1 MGYLTNSGTGFM
13 KDAVTTVSNVKSYLV
28 NKTGYLVDA
37 IRVGIGDF
45 GQRVLDDGGT
55 VEASAE
61 AAASY
66 REITKNIY
74 DQASLVLFP
83 SGYKDNLLY
92 SHKPVNG
99 SGDFTYTRGTDTAT
113 RVGADG
119 YIKKERA
126 NLLVQSNQFDTTW
139 IVNTSVSEG
148 EEGYDGTNDAWS
160 LTRAAGGSLM
170 ARQENVTLSGVSTYS
185 IYAKINTNNGIGLAF
200 NGLSNAAR
208 FDLRDATKT
217 QAVTETG
224 IISSSQEYVGNGF
237 YRLSITADVSGS
249 TQLRIYLT
257 TADATTS
264 DGNGGT
270 HIIQDAQ
277 IEQGLVPTSYIETTT
292 APVYEGLTDN
302 LPRIDY
308 TGGTPS
314 ILLEPSRTN
323 EIGYSEYKASGDFTN
338 STPSYNAASSP
349 EGLQNA
355 TEMFDNSTNGQH
367 RVPIGSFAVTSGTDY
382 TISAFVKNN
391 DIGYCYLLLEGGF
404 TQTRYYFNLS
414 TGQPITS
421 GLEVENFADGWY
433 RIYVTQSAAASG
445 TSSVYLNMSNN
456 GVSPIYVGS
465 NQSLYFYGLQAEQGS
480 YPTSY
485 IPTYNAS
492 ATRTGEG
499 QSSSDFSAELS
510 TALSDAYTVF
520 LDFEVT
526 NNENTTLNFADIFNF
541 KFDESLSKDAVKIE
555 TYHIGG
561 VDSIRVFVYK
571 QSSSTQAA
579 SVAPNVITMGS
590 RVKLAC
596 VLDDSYGVKIFYNG
610 TKIIDY
616 QEVTA
621 YEKTKF
627 LKGSGVN
634 GNIRSKTL
642 LNKIL
647 AFSTALSE
655 DDCEALTAL

>member
-1 MGYLTNSGTGFM
+1 MGYLINSGTGFL

-37 IRVGIGDF
+37 IRIGIGDF

-66 REITKNIY
+66 REITKDIY

-126 NLLVQSNQFDTTW
+126 NLLTYSNDFSNAAWAMSGSAPIGGQD
-139 IVNTSVSEG
+139 
-148 EEGYDGTNDAWS
+148 GYDGSNDAWS
-160 LTRAAGGSLM
+160 IAGDVGDNWLFK
-170 ARQENVTLSGVSTYS
+170 RNDTIIQKSGVQTFS
-185 IYAKINTNNGIGLAF
+185 IYVKKNANYGIRIYFFGTLNVNTYFNLNNGTIV
-200 NGLSNAAR
+200 NESNTI
-208 FDLRDATKT
+208 DSKI
-217 QAVTETG
+217 EP
-224 IISSSQEYVGNGF
+224 VGSDWF
-237 YRLSITADVSGS
+237 RCSITFEQTT
-249 TQLRIYLT
+249 TQMYLY
-257 TADATTS
+257 ATDNS
-264 DGNGGT
+264 NVMLDGIT
-270 HIIQDAQ
+270 HILQDAQ
-277 IEQGLVPTSYIETTT
+277 LEQGLIANSYIETTTT

-355 TEMFDNSTNGQH
+355 TEMFDDSTNGQH

-445 TSSVYLNMSNN
+445 TGSVYLNMSNN
-456 GVSPIYVGS
+456 GASPIYVGS

-492 ATRTGEG
+492 ATRAADVFNDLNYSDSFNDITVFLNINTKNIVRDAANSAIHIGNDGNQGGAVFLRRTSAQNPKRLTLFFKNNDNSDAFASYQLPEGNVKLAFKYNSTSNDCKLFVDGDEERSATNITDITEFDTFKIGGEG
-499 QSSSDFSAELS
+499 GEANLKSLLVFN
-510 TALSDAYTVF
+510 TALSD
-520 LDFEVT
+520 
-526 NNENTTLNFADIFNF
+526 
-541 KFDESLSKDAVKIE
+541 
-555 TYHIGG
+555 
-561 VDSIRVFVYK
+561 
-571 QSSSTQAA
+571 
-579 SVAPNVITMGS
+579 
-590 RVKLAC
+590 
-596 VLDDSYGVKIFYNG
+596 
-610 TKIIDY
+610 
-616 QEVTA
+616 
-621 YEKTKF
+621 
-627 LKGSGVN
+627 
-634 GNIRSKTL
+634 
-642 LNKIL
+642 
-647 AFSTALSE
+647 

>member
-1 MGYLTNSGTGFM
+1 MGYLINSGTGFL
-13 KDAVTTVSNVKSYLV
+13 KDAVTTVSNVKSYLI

-66 REITKNIY
+66 REITKDIY

-92 SHKPVNG
+92 SHKPVDG

-126 NLLVQSNQFDTTW
+126 NLLLQSNQFDTTW
-139 IVNTSVSEG
+139 NLSGGSTLNQNAVGIDNIPNTAWTFTKDSTFDGIKQNISLSGINTFSVYAKKIDSSVNELVLRINVAGGNRVAIFDLS
-148 EEGYDGTNDAWS
+148 DGTK
-160 LTRAAGGSLM
+160 
-170 ARQENVTLSGVSTYS
+170 VSMTS
-185 IYAKINTNNGIGLAF
+185 H
-200 NGLSNAAR
+200 SS
-208 FDLRDATKT
+208 
-217 QAVTETG
+217 AVHYD
-224 IISSSQEYVGNGF
+224 IQKAGNGW
-237 YRLSITADVSGS
+237 YRCSFVVSGTIANVDIRMDYNQTGTGS
-249 TQLRIYLT
+249 MLVQNAQL
-257 TADATTS
+257 
-264 DGNGGT
+264 
-270 HIIQDAQ
+270 
-277 IEQGLVPTSYIETTT
+277 EQGLVPTSYIETTT

-323 EIGYSEYKASGDFTN
+323 EIGYSECFDEWTKISEPTITN
-338 STPSYNAASSP
+338 NYGISP
-349 EGLQNA
+349 EGVQ
-355 TEMFDNSTNGQH
+355 NSTRFETTSGRLTYDITTINADETFTIYMRGSGTLRMQ
-367 RVPIGSFAVTSGTDY
+367 IGSDNFYPSVTSDWVRYEFKT
-382 TISAFVKNN
+382 
-391 DIGYCYLLLEGGF
+391 
-404 TQTRYYFNLS
+404 TQ
-414 TGQPITS
+414 
-421 GLEVENFADGWY
+421 
-433 RIYVTQSAAASG
+433 
-445 TSSVYLNMSNN
+445 
-456 GVSPIYVGS
+456 VGS
-465 NQSLYFYGLQAEQGS
+465 NGNVQIRGNGSAVDVQLYGAQYERNS

-526 NNENTTLNFADIFNF
+526 NNEDTTLNFADIFNF

-555 TYHIGG
+555 TYHTGG